1 MMKHFLIYSVVVGLA
16 CAGVNSGV
24 QAAELSALQQEA
36 IGILLATP
44 DVITDSNAEQ
54 TYRNNVNSARENQNK
69 IQMNAATRAVALGER
84 AVALA
89 TQGSKGVEQAR
100 KDIENQKDILN
111 MLKQIAKLQAQS
123 LQKTN
128 QITALRVKMVELN
141 AMDSVIT
148 GDVITKNEEALKQ
161 AAAKK

>member
-1 MMKHFLIYSVVVGLA
+1 MKHFLIYSVVVGLA
-16 CAGVNSGV
+16 CAGVNCGA

-36 IGILLATP
+36 ISILLATP

-54 TYRNNVNSARENQNK
+54 NYRNNVNSARENQNK

-148 GDVITKNEEALKQ
+148 GDVITKNEQALKQ

>member
-16 CAGVNSGV
+16 CAGVNYGV

-36 IGILLATP
+36 ISILLATP
-44 DVITDSNAEQ
+44 DVITDSNADQ

-69 IQMNAATRAVALGER
+69 VQMNAATRAVALGER

-148 GDVITKNEEALKQ
+148 GDVITKNEQALKQ